1 MEQALSALGGAVQG
15 VHPFVIY
22 LAGINA
28 LTFILFAID
37 YAIARYNQDEDTAS
51 WTAGS

>member
-1 MEQALSALGGAVQG
+1 MEQALSALGDAVQG

-22 LAGINA
+22 LVVINA

-37 YAIARYNQDEDTAS
+37 YAIVCYNQDEDTGLMDGRS
-51 WTAGS
+51 